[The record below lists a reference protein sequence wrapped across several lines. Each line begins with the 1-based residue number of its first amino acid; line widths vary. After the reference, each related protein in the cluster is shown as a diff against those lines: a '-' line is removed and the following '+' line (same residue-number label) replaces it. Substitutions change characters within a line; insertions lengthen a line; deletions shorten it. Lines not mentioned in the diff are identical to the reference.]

1 MYNVKGKIVIV
12 TQFRK
17 VILMYCTK
25 CGNKND
31 DSSNFCGNC
40 GATLKN
46 AEKNGVNYI
55 EPDKS
60 NQQQQN
66 YSPYNPQQN
75 INADQ
80 NSNYGQ
86 PNYNQR
92 LNQNANFNQNRNTS
106 RFNPMAIAGFIT
118 SCGCV
123 LFGGLAG
130 FVGLIL
136 SLVGFHQTIV
146 REEKGKGFAVAG
158 IIIGCL
164 SVAVTILLIIY
175 ILNANPYEFRNF
187 LNDYY
192 DEFDYGTSA
201 VKDLFSMLKQ

>member
-1 MYNVKGKIVIV
+1 
-12 TQFRK
+12 
-17 VILMYCTK
+17 MYCTK

-31 DSSNFCGNC
+31 DSSNFCGYC
-40 GATLKN
+40 GAVLKSVN
-46 AEKNGVNYI
+46 ENGVSYI
-55 EPDKS
+55 EPDAY
-60 NQQQQN
+60 NQQQDISSN
-66 YSPYNPQQN
+66 NTQQN

-92 LNQNANFNQNRNTS
+92 LNQYGNYNQNQNNPAP

-130 FVGLIL
+130 LVGLIL

-175 ILNANPYEFRNF
+175 ILNANPYELRSF

-201 VKDLFSMLKQ
+201 VKDLFSMIVGK